1 VVINVDKPG
10 VIGVIGTAL
19 GNAGVNIAGVHLSVA
34 GAGAGAGGA
43 ASVWSLDS
51 AIPAGVL
58 AELRLSPNVSSA
70 IPIRV

>member
-1 VVINVDKPG
+1 VVTNVDKPG
-10 VIGVIGTAL
+10 VIGVIGTTL

-34 GAGAGAGGA
+34 GAGAGGA
-43 ASVWSLDS
+43 ASVWTLDS
-51 AIPAGVL
+51 AIPADVL